1 MTAICLIRH
10 GETDWNALGKLQG
23 RTDIPLNETGKKQAK
38 ETGAFL
44 KGSDWDVIITSPLR
58 RAKET
63 AEIIN
68 QYLGLEIIEM
78 EDFIERNY
86 GDAEGMPFEE
96 RTRLYPD
103 KEYPNQESK
112 EALAERLMAGIQKV
126 SERYPD
132 KKVLIVAHGA
142 AIHALL
148 SKISNGNINLEN
160 TKLVNACLSNIKFHE
175 NKWHVKD
182 YNLSHHL
189 SSLQRD

>member
-44 KGSDWDVIITSPLR
+44 TGSDWDVIITSPLR

-112 EALAERLMAGIQKV
+112 EALAERLMAGVQKV

-132 KKVLIVAHGA
+132 KK
-142 AIHALL
+142 
-148 SKISNGNINLEN
+148 
-160 TKLVNACLSNIKFHE
+160 C
-175 NKWHVKD
+175 
-182 YNLSHHL
+182 
-189 SSLQRD
+189 

>member
-96 RTRLYPD
+96 RMRLYPD
-103 KEYPNQESK
+103 KEYPNQEHRFQEK
-112 EALAERLMAGIQKV
+112 
-126 SERYPD
+126 
-132 KKVLIVAHGA
+132 
-142 AIHALL
+142 
-148 SKISNGNINLEN
+148 
-160 TKLVNACLSNIKFHE
+160 
-175 NKWHVKD
+175 
-182 YNLSHHL
+182 
-189 SSLQRD
+189 

>member
-1 MTAICLIRH
+1 M
-10 GETDWNALGKLQG
+10 
-23 RTDIPLNETGKKQAK
+23 
-38 ETGAFL
+38 

-96 RTRLYPD
+96 RMRLYPD

-112 EALAERLMAGIQKV
+112 KRL
-126 SERYPD
+126 P
-132 KKVLIVAHGA
+132 
-142 AIHALL
+142 
-148 SKISNGNINLEN
+148 NG
-160 TKLVNACLSNIKFHE
+160 
-175 NKWHVKD
+175 
-182 YNLSHHL
+182 
-189 SSLQRD
+189 

>member
-1 MTAICLIRH
+1 M
-10 GETDWNALGKLQG
+10 
-23 RTDIPLNETGKKQAK
+23 
-38 ETGAFL
+38 

-112 EALAERLMAGIQKV
+112 EALAERLMAGVKRSASGI
-126 SERYPD
+126 RT
-132 KKVLIVAHGA
+132 KVLIVAHGA

-148 SKISNGNINLEN
+148 SKISNGDINLEN

-189 SSLQRD
+189 SN

>member
-112 EALAERLMAGIQKV
+112 EALAERLMAGVQKV

-148 SKISNGNINLEN
+148 SKISNGDISLEK
-160 TKLVNACLSNIKFHE
+160 TK
-175 NKWHVKD
+175 
-182 YNLSHHL
+182 
-189 SSLQRD
+189 